1 MKSKNMV
8 SIALRVLAAVIMLQT
23 LYFKFTGQ
31 PESVYIFS
39 KVGVEP
45 WGRIATGIAELVAS
59 VLLLVPATTVIGALM
74 GIGIML
80 GALATHLFI
89 LGIEV
94 QGDGNQLFIYALI
107 VLSACVTL
115 LVLHFQQLI
124 GYKKMVWKA

>member
-1 MKSKNMV
+1 MKTKNIV
-8 SIALRVLAAVIMLQT
+8 SIILRVVAAIIMLQT
-23 LYFKFTGQ
+23 LYFKFTAQ

-39 KVGVEP
+39 KIGIEP

-59 VLLLVPATTVIGALM
+59 VLLLVPATIVIGALT

-107 VLSACVTL
+107 VLFACVAL

-124 GYKKMVWKA
+124 SYKQMLRKA